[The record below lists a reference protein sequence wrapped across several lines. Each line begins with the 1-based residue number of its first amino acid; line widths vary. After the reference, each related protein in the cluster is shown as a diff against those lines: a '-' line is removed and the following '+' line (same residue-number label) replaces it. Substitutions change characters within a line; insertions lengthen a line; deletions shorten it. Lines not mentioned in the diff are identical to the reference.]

1 MGNESE
7 TTIVN
12 EKQPI
17 IIEENG
23 NEKMDF
29 EKSIE
34 YGTKRILDG
43 KCQCFLYHRH
53 LFAPY
58 IIFLSCGF
66 KLVAL
71 VNVYIFIFS
80 SFSRIEQCIF

>member
-7 TTIVN
+7 TTIVDG
-12 EKQPI
+12 KQPI

-29 EKSIE
+29 EKSVE

-43 KCQCFLYHRH
+43 KCQFFFITNCNHILYFCR
-53 LFAPY
+53 
-58 IIFLSCGF
+58 
-66 KLVAL
+66 VA
-71 VNVYIFIFS
+71 VN
-80 SFSRIEQCIF
+80 